1 MNKMQVTKRDGTKEE
16 FSIDKVKQSIAFA
29 CEGVDVN
36 PLELESRLDYF
47 MKNGIKTSSI
57 QLNIIEHAKQLASAQ
72 NPQWLLVA
80 GHAYMMHEFHSYK
93 LKEKSFREIV
103 QCIIKQGYYVPSL
116 LGAYSTQDL
125 DELGTYLNPDN
136 DSDYSYAAL
145 VTNKTKYQNKYEL
158 NQHMHMVNAMRFGET
173 VNENRMEF
181 VKEVYDVLS
190 KRKFSL
196 ATPFMANLR
205 SGGNTASC
213 FIIAMEDNI
222 DSIFE
227 NIHRI
232 AKISKN
238 GGGLGIY
245 LGNLRAKGSSVGKA
259 ENASNTVV
267 QWVKIINDTLVA
279 VNQGGK
285 RAGAGTVALP
295 VWHNDILDFLDMQ
308 TEHGDMRL
316 KAYDVFP
323 QITVPDVF
331 MKRDSENSTWV
342 TFCPFEV
349 KKVLG
354 IDLRGKFG
362 TEFEELYV
370 KIEAAFKSGKLKVS
384 REIKARELMK
394 QIMRSQFET
403 GLPYIAF
410 TDTINEVNPNKNDPE
425 GVGIPCAN
433 LCVAPETL
441 ILTDEG
447 YQQIS
452 ELEDEQVNVWNGK
465 EFSSVKV
472 VKTGENQKLLRV
484 VTNSGFELECTPYH
498 KFYVAQRHPTSGHT
512 KIIEK
517 RTHELKVGDKLI
529 KSDFPIIEG
538 TEELNHAYEN
548 GIYTAD
554 GCLEVAGQRIYLYHE
569 KRNLKKHLDMS
580 IFKNWYVDERQNREY
595 GATRVLKD
603 KFFVPNGNYTLAS
616 KVRWLE
622 GFLDGDGVVCRN
634 GKTQSIQAS
643 SINKNF
649 LLEMQ
654 LMLQTMGVS
663 SKVTKMNDE
672 GFRDM
677 PANDGTGGTKSYFC
691 QTSWRIMFGQTA
703 IVTLQ
708 QMGFNPKRLVLTDHQ
723 PNRECSQ
730 FVKIIEVLDEGRIDD
745 TYCFTEPKRHMGVFN
760 GILTGQCTESF
771 SNVVP
776 DKYGH
781 VCNLGSINMG
791 NIKDFDELAKVSQLA
806 CKMLNAGV
814 ALTQHPDDITKDHNE
829 RYRTIGIGVMGLH
842 DYLAREFKGYSD
854 HALISEIFECIEYN
868 AALSSV
874 EIAKTKGAFKAYEYS
889 EWKNGNMTSRFKSYG
904 RGKYD
909 WDYLQDQIS
918 EFGIYNSQLTSP
930 APTTSTS
937 ISQDS
942 SASVLPIYNAFFSE
956 DNKTGSIKVSA
967 KYLKDNPL
975 GYGKTQTKFSATEII
990 DAVAVMQKFTDT
1002 GISMEL
1008 IFDQNKEGFKAKDL
1022 YDAIRHAHSKKLKT
1036 IYYIRSVKQKEQPDE
1051 SCVACSG

>member
-103 QCIIKQGYYVPSL
+103 QFIIKQGYYVPSL

-425 GVGIPCAN
+425 GVGIPCGN
-433 LCVAPETL
+433 LC
-441 ILTDEG
+441 
-447 YQQIS
+447 Q
-452 ELEDEQVNVWNGK
+452 
-465 EFSSVKV
+465 
-472 VKTGENQKLLRV
+472 
-484 VTNSGFELECTPYH
+484 
-498 KFYVAQRHPTSGHT
+498 
-512 KIIEK
+512 
-517 RTHELKVGDKLI
+517 
-529 KSDFPIIEG
+529 
-538 TEELNHAYEN
+538 
-548 GIYTAD
+548 
-554 GCLEVAGQRIYLYHE
+554 
-569 KRNLKKHLDMS
+569 
-580 IFKNWYVDERQNREY
+580 
-595 GATRVLKD
+595 
-603 KFFVPNGNYTLAS
+603 
-616 KVRWLE
+616 
-622 GFLDGDGVVCRN
+622 
-634 GKTQSIQAS
+634 
-643 SINKNF
+643 
-649 LLEMQ
+649 
-654 LMLQTMGVS
+654 
-663 SKVTKMNDE
+663 
-672 GFRDM
+672 
-677 PANDGTGGTKSYFC
+677 
-691 QTSWRIMFGQTA
+691 
-703 IVTLQ
+703 
-708 QMGFNPKRLVLTDHQ
+708 
-723 PNRECSQ
+723 
-730 FVKIIEVLDEGRIDD
+730 
-745 TYCFTEPKRHMGVFN
+745 
-760 GILTGQCTESF
+760 ESF

-791 NIKDFDELAKVSQLA
+791 NIEDFDELAKVSQLA
-806 CKMLNAGV
+806 CKILNAGV
-814 ALTQHPDDITKDHNE
+814 ALTQHPDNITKDHNE

-854 HALISEIFECIEYN
+854 HTLISEIFECIEYN

-904 RGKYD
+904 CGKYD
-909 WDYLQDQIS
+909 WKYLQDQIS

-975 GYGKTQTKFSATEII
+975 GYGKTQAKFSATEII